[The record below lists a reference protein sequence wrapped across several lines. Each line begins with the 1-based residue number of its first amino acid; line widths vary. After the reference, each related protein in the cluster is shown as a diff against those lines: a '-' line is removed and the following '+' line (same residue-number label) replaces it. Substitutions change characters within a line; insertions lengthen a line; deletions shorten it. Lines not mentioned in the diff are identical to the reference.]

1 MAAYTNHVAS
11 KGGRGGQGNV
21 HVCLRRGEGGLVK
34 SSRSFL
40 GPDFSKV
47 VGRFREY
54 NLVCDHFFEN
64 RTKKYKVVCDHF
76 FRERA

>member
-1 MAAYTNHVAS
+1 MSRKCLSTL
-11 KGGRGGQGNV
+11 GG
-21 HVCLRRGEGGLVK
+21 GGLVK

-76 FRERA
+76 FRERAKKYIIGL